1 MRLFDN
7 KLSRINF
14 LILIGILTYLFAN
27 MSNEEP
33 YGEAILKAS
42 PAVVN
47 ISSKKN
53 NEGKLFNNQ
62 SASEVIGS
70 GIIISSDGYIIT
82 NLHVIEGT
90 RIVEVELDDGQI
102 FPASLIGFD
111 QRSDLAVIKINPA
124 NAVLN
129 PIEVSNSSSV
139 QVGDQVIAIGNAFGL
154 GKTFTS
160 GIISA
165 TGRDYGNPY
174 LELIQT
180 DAAINPG
187 NSGGA
192 LINHKG
198 NLIGMNTK
206 IFSQTGSYAGIG
218 FALPANKL
226 VELASEIIQYGAVK
240 KSWIGD
246 FRVKIKRFLLNNK
259 ITFGLEILELKKYGP
274 LFNIGKIKPGAIIL
288 SVNDKSPS
296 WENLTYALNNSFP
309 GDEISFQILQD
320 SNVQKLTVMTE
331 GFPFNQE

>member
-1 MRLFDN
+1 
-7 KLSRINF
+7 
-14 LILIGILTYLFAN
+14 
-27 MSNEEP
+27 MSNSDG
-33 YGEAILKAS
+33 YVGAIAKAS
-42 PAVVN
+42 PSVIN
-47 ISSKKN
+47 ISIKKN
-53 NEGKLFNNQ
+53 IETRSFDRGQLNDL
-62 SASEVIGS
+62 VGS
-70 GIIISSDGYIIT
+70 GIIISDDGYVIT
-82 NLHVIEGT
+82 NLHVIEGA
-90 RIVEVELDDGQI
+90 RIIEVELDDGQVY
-102 FPASLIGFD
+102 PASLIGFD
-111 QRSDLAVIKINPA
+111 ERSDLAVIKITTMD
-124 NAVLN
+124 VLK

-218 FALPANKL
+218 FALPANKMIE
-226 VELASEIIQYGAVK
+226 VASEIIQYGSVK
-240 KSWIGD
+240 RSWIGD

-259 ITFGLEILELKKYGP
+259 PAYGLEILELRNYGP
-274 LFNIGKIKPGAIIL
+274 LFNSGKIQPGAIIL
-288 SVNDKSPS
+288 SINNQTPT
-296 WENLTYALNNSFP
+296 WENLTGALKNSFP
-309 GDEISFQILQD
+309 GDEISFQILQN
-320 SNVQKLTVMTE
+320 SNVKDYKVITE
-331 GFPFNQE
+331 AIPIK

>member
-1 MRLFDN
+1 MKFFNN

-14 LILIGILTYLFAN
+14 LILMAILTYLYTN
-27 MSNEEP
+27 MSNSNSYE
-33 YGEAILKAS
+33 EAISKAS
-42 PAVVN
+42 ASVIN

-53 NEGKLFNNQ
+53 IETRLFDGRSPNGQ
-62 SASEVIGS
+62 IGS
-70 GIIISSDGYIIT
+70 GIIISNDGYIIT
-82 NLHVIEGT
+82 NLHVIK
-90 RIVEVELDDGQI
+90 RAKIIEVELDDGQVY
-102 FPASLIGFD
+102 PASLIGFD
-111 QRSDLAVIKINPA
+111 ARSDLAVIKINA
-124 NAVLN
+124 IEVLK

-139 QVGDQVIAIGNAFGL
+139 RIGDQVIAIGNAFGL

-206 IFSQTGSYAGIG
+206 IFSKTGSYAGIG

-226 VELASEIIQYGAVK
+226 IELASEIIQYGEVK
-240 KSWIGD
+240 QSWVGD
-246 FRVKIKRFLLNNK
+246 FRVKSKRFLLNNK
-259 ITFGLEILELKKYGP
+259 AMFGLEILELKEYGP
-274 LFNIGKIKPGAIIL
+274 LFSSGKIKPGSIII
-288 SVNDKSPS
+288 SINNQVPS
-296 WENLTYALNNSFP
+296 WENLISAINNSFP
-309 GDEISFQILQD
+309 GDEINFKILQN
-320 SNVQKLTVMTE
+320 STVEIFTVTTE
-331 GFPFNQE
+331 AFPS

>member
-1 MRLFDN
+1 MRLFKN

-14 LILIGILTYLFAN
+14 LILICILTYLYAN
-27 MSNEEP
+27 MSNEDA
-33 YGEAILKAS
+33 YVEAILKAS
-42 PAVVN
+42 PSVIN

-53 NEGKLFNNQ
+53 NGTRLFNGEAKN
-62 SASEVIGS
+62 AVVGS
-70 GIIISSDGYIIT
+70 GIIISNDGYIIT

-90 RIVEVELDDGQI
+90 RIVEVEMDSGQVY
-102 FPASLIGFD
+102 PASLIGFD
-111 QRSDLAVIKINPA
+111 QRSDLAVIKINPEV
-124 NAVLN
+124 NLT
-129 PIEVSNSSSV
+129 PIEVSNSASV

-206 IFSQTGSYAGIG
+206 IFSKTGSYAGIG
-218 FALPANKL
+218 FALPANKMIE
-226 VELASEIIQYGAVK
+226 VASEIIQYGSVK
-240 KSWIGD
+240 KSWVGD
-246 FRVKIKRFLLNNK
+246 FRVKVKRFLLNNK
-259 ITFGLEILELKKYGP
+259 PTYGLEILELNNYGP
-274 LFNIGKIKPGAIIL
+274 LFNDGNIKPGAIIL
-288 SVNDKSPS
+288 SVNDKPPS

-320 SNVQKLTVMTE
+320 SKMQNFSVVTE
-331 GFPFNQE
+331 GIPDQ

>member
-1 MRLFDN
+1 MRLFNN

-14 LILIGILTYLFAN
+14 LILIGILTYLYAN
-27 MSNEEP
+27 MSNEDA
-33 YGEAILKAS
+33 YVEAILKAS
-42 PAVVN
+42 PSVIN

-53 NEGKLFNNQ
+53 NGTRLFNGGGKN
-62 SASEVIGS
+62 AVVGS
-70 GIIISSDGYIIT
+70 GIIISNDGYIIT

-90 RIVEVELDDGQI
+90 RIVEVEMDSGQVY
-102 FPASLIGFD
+102 PASLIGFD
-111 QRSDLAVIKINPA
+111 QRSDLAVIKINPEV
-124 NAVLN
+124 NLT
-129 PIEVSNSSSV
+129 PIEVSNSASV

-206 IFSQTGSYAGIG
+206 IFSKTGSYAGIG
-218 FALPANKL
+218 FALPANKMIE
-226 VELASEIIQYGAVK
+226 VASEIIQYGSVK
-240 KSWIGD
+240 KSWVGD
-246 FRVKIKRFLLNNK
+246 FRVKVKRFLLNNK
-259 ITFGLEILELKKYGP
+259 PTYGLEILELNNYGP
-274 LFNIGKIKPGAIIL
+274 LFEDGKIKPGAIIL

-320 SNVQKLTVMTE
+320 SNMQNFTVVTE
-331 GFPFNQE
+331 AIPDQ

>member
-1 MRLFDN
+1 MRFFNN

-14 LILIGILTYLFAN
+14 LILVGILTYLYIN
-27 MSNEEP
+27 MSNSNG
-33 YGEAILKAS
+33 YVGAITKAS
-42 PAVVN
+42 PSVIN
-47 ISSKKN
+47 ISIKKN
-53 NEGKLFNNQ
+53 IETRSFDREQLNDL
-62 SASEVIGS
+62 VGS
-70 GIIISSDGYIIT
+70 GIIISDDGYVIT
-82 NLHVIEGT
+82 NLHVIEGA
-90 RIVEVELDDGQI
+90 RIIEVELDDGQVYS
-102 FPASLIGFD
+102 ASLIGFD
-111 QRSDLAVIKINPA
+111 ERSDLAVIKITPMD
-124 NAVLN
+124 VLK

-218 FALPANKL
+218 FALPANKMIE
-226 VELASEIIQYGAVK
+226 VASEIIQYGSVK
-240 KSWIGD
+240 RSWIGD

-259 ITFGLEILELKKYGP
+259 PAYGLEILELRNYGP
-274 LFNIGKIKPGAIIL
+274 LFNSGKIQPGAIIL
-288 SVNDKSPS
+288 SINNQTPT
-296 WENLTYALNNSFP
+296 WENLTGALKNSFP
-309 GDEISFQILQD
+309 GDEISFQILQN
-320 SNVQKLTVMTE
+320 SNVKDYKVITE
-331 GFPFNQE
+331 AIPIK

>member
-1 MRLFDN
+1 MRFFNN

-14 LILIGILTYLFAN
+14 LILVGILTYLYIN
-27 MSNEEP
+27 MSNSDG
-33 YGEAILKAS
+33 YVGAIAKAS
-42 PAVVN
+42 PSVIN
-47 ISSKKN
+47 ISIKKN
-53 NEGKLFNNQ
+53 IETRSFDRGQLNDL
-62 SASEVIGS
+62 VGS
-70 GIIISSDGYIIT
+70 GIIISDDGYVIT
-82 NLHVIEGT
+82 NLHVIEGA
-90 RIVEVELDDGQI
+90 RIIEVELDDGQVY
-102 FPASLIGFD
+102 PASLIGFD
-111 QRSDLAVIKINPA
+111 ERSDLAVIKITPMD
-124 NAVLN
+124 VLK

-218 FALPANKL
+218 FALPANKMIE
-226 VELASEIIQYGAVK
+226 VASEIIQYGSVK
-240 KSWIGD
+240 RSWIGD

-259 ITFGLEILELKKYGP
+259 PTYGLEILELRNYGP
-274 LFNIGKIKPGAIIL
+274 LFNSGKIQPGAIIL
-288 SVNDKSPS
+288 SINNQTPT
-296 WENLTYALNNSFP
+296 WENLTGALKNSFP
-309 GDEISFQILQD
+309 GDEISFQILQN
-320 SNVQKLTVMTE
+320 SNVKDYKVITE
-331 GFPFNQE
+331 AIPIK

>member
-1 MRLFDN
+1 MRLFKN

-14 LILIGILTYLFAN
+14 LILICILTYLYAN
-27 MSNEEP
+27 MSNEDA
-33 YGEAILKAS
+33 YVEAILKAS
-42 PAVVN
+42 PSVIN

-53 NEGKLFNNQ
+53 NGARLFNGGAKN
-62 SASEVIGS
+62 AVVGS
-70 GIIISSDGYIIT
+70 GIIISNDGYIIT

-90 RIVEVELDDGQI
+90 RIVEVEMDSGQVY
-102 FPASLIGFD
+102 PASLIGFD
-111 QRSDLAVIKINPA
+111 QRSDLAVIKINPEV
-124 NAVLN
+124 NLT
-129 PIEVSNSSSV
+129 PIEVSNSASV

-206 IFSQTGSYAGIG
+206 IFSKTGSYAGIG
-218 FALPANKL
+218 FALPANKMIE
-226 VELASEIIQYGAVK
+226 VASEIIQYGSVK
-240 KSWIGD
+240 KSWVGD
-246 FRVKIKRFLLNNK
+246 FRVKVKRFLLNNK
-259 ITFGLEILELKKYGP
+259 PTYGLEILELNNYGP
-274 LFNIGKIKPGAIIL
+274 LFNDGNIKPGAIIL
-288 SVNDKSPS
+288 SVNDKPPS

-320 SNVQKLTVMTE
+320 SKMQNFSVVTE
-331 GFPFNQE
+331 GIPDQ

>member
-1 MRLFDN
+1 MKFFNN

-14 LILIGILTYLFAN
+14 LILMAILTYLYTN
-27 MSNEEP
+27 MSNSNSYE
-33 YGEAILKAS
+33 EAISKAS
-42 PAVVN
+42 ASVIN

-53 NEGKLFNNQ
+53 IETRLFDGGSPNGQ
-62 SASEVIGS
+62 IGS
-70 GIIISSDGYIIT
+70 GIIISNDGYIIT
-82 NLHVIEGT
+82 NLHVIK
-90 RIVEVELDDGQI
+90 RAKIIEVELDDGQVY
-102 FPASLIGFD
+102 PASIIGFD
-111 QRSDLAVIKINPA
+111 ARSDLAVIKINA
-124 NAVLN
+124 IEVLK

-139 QVGDQVIAIGNAFGL
+139 RIGDQVIAIGNAFGL

-206 IFSQTGSYAGIG
+206 IFSKTGSYAGIG

-226 VELASEIIQYGAVK
+226 IELASEIIQYGEVK
-240 KSWIGD
+240 QSWVGD
-246 FRVKIKRFLLNNK
+246 FRVKSKRFLLNNK
-259 ITFGLEILELKKYGP
+259 TMFGLEILELKEYGP
-274 LFNIGKIKPGAIIL
+274 LFSSGKIKPGSIII
-288 SVNDKSPS
+288 SINNQAPS
-296 WENLTYALNNSFP
+296 WENLISAINNSFP
-309 GDEISFQILQD
+309 GDEINFKILQN
-320 SNVQKLTVMTE
+320 STVEIFTVTTE
-331 GFPFNQE
+331 AFPS

>member
-1 MRLFDN
+1 MRFFNN

-14 LILIGILTYLFAN
+14 LILVGILTYLYIN
-27 MSNEEP
+27 MSNSDG
-33 YGEAILKAS
+33 YVGAIAKAS
-42 PAVVN
+42 PSVIN
-47 ISSKKN
+47 ISIKKN
-53 NEGKLFNNQ
+53 IETRSFDRGLLNDF
-62 SASEVIGS
+62 VGS
-70 GIIISSDGYIIT
+70 GIIISDDGYVIT
-82 NLHVIEGT
+82 NLHVIEGA
-90 RIVEVELDDGQI
+90 RIIEVELDDGQVY
-102 FPASLIGFD
+102 PASLIGFD
-111 QRSDLAVIKINPA
+111 ERSDLAVIKITTMD
-124 NAVLN
+124 VLK

-218 FALPANKL
+218 FALPANKMIE
-226 VELASEIIQYGAVK
+226 VASEIIQYGSVK
-240 KSWIGD
+240 RSWIGD

-259 ITFGLEILELKKYGP
+259 PAYGLEILELRNYGP
-274 LFNIGKIKPGAIIL
+274 LFNSGKIQPGAIIL
-288 SVNDKSPS
+288 SINNQTPT
-296 WENLTYALNNSFP
+296 WENLTGALKNSFP
-309 GDEISFQILQD
+309 GDEISFQILQN
-320 SNVQKLTVMTE
+320 SNVKDYKVITE
-331 GFPFNQE
+331 AIPIK

>member
-1 MRLFDN
+1 
-7 KLSRINF
+7 
-14 LILIGILTYLFAN
+14 
-27 MSNEEP
+27 MSNSDG
-33 YGEAILKAS
+33 YGAAISKAS
-42 PAVVN
+42 PSVIN

-53 NEGKLFNNQ
+53 IDTRSFNGRQPNDLM
-62 SASEVIGS
+62 GS
-70 GIIISSDGYIIT
+70 GIIISNDGYIIT

-90 RIVEVELDDGQI
+90 RIIEVELDDGQVYT
-102 FPASLIGFD
+102 ASLIGFD
-111 QRSDLAVIKINPA
+111 ERSDLAVIKITPIDT
-124 NAVLN
+124 LQ

-139 QVGDQVIAIGNAFGL
+139 QIGDQVIAIGNAFGL

-218 FALPANKL
+218 FALPANKMIE
-226 VELASEIIQYGAVK
+226 VASEIIQYGSVK
-240 KSWIGD
+240 RSWIGD
-246 FRVKIKRFLLNNK
+246 FRVKVKRFLLNNNP
-259 ITFGLEILELKKYGP
+259 TYGLEILELRNYGP
-274 LFNIGKIKPGAIIL
+274 LFNSGKIKPGAIIL
-288 SVNDKSPS
+288 SINNESPT
-296 WENLTYALNNSFP
+296 WENLTGALKNSFP
-309 GDEISFQILQD
+309 GDEIDFQILQN
-320 SNVQKLTVMTE
+320 SNLKDYKVVTE
-331 GFPFNQE
+331 AIPAQ

>member
-1 MRLFDN
+1 MKFLNN

-14 LILIGILTYLFAN
+14 LILVGILTYLYIN
-27 MSNEEP
+27 MSNSDG
-33 YGEAILKAS
+33 YVQAIAKAS
-42 PAVVN
+42 PSVIN
-47 ISSKKN
+47 ISSKKSIDAR
-53 NEGKLFNNQ
+53 LFDGRSVNDFM
-62 SASEVIGS
+62 GS
-70 GIIISSDGYIIT
+70 GIIISNDGYIIT

-90 RIVEVELDDGQI
+90 SIIEVELDDGQVY
-102 FPASLIGFD
+102 PASLIGFD
-111 QRSDLAVIKINPA
+111 ERSDLAVIKINPIDS
-124 NAVLN
+124 LK

-139 QVGDQVIAIGNAFGL
+139 QIGDEAIAIGNAFGL

-218 FALPANKL
+218 FALPANKMIE
-226 VELASEIIQYGAVK
+226 VASEIIQYGSVK
-240 KSWIGD
+240 RSWVGD
-246 FRVKIKRFLLNNK
+246 FRVKAKRLFLNNK
-259 ITFGLEILELKKYGP
+259 PTYGLEILELKNYGP
-274 LFNIGKIKPGAIIL
+274 LFNSGKIKSGAIIL
-288 SVNDKSPS
+288 SINNESPT
-296 WENLTYALNNSFP
+296 WENLTGALKNSFP
-309 GDEISFQILQD
+309 GDEISFRILQN
-320 SNVQKLTVMTE
+320 SNVEDYKVRTE
-331 GFPFNQE
+331 AIPN